1 MIGFEYFGDII
12 AKSEN
17 VECMFI
23 SFLDFQKIPLFE
35 QESIRDFANQRSAIK
50 FLGYQYSSKYG
61 IDPSE
66 YQGYYT

>member
-50 FLGYQYSSKYG
+50 FLGYQYS
-61 IDPSE
+61 
-66 YQGYYT
+66 